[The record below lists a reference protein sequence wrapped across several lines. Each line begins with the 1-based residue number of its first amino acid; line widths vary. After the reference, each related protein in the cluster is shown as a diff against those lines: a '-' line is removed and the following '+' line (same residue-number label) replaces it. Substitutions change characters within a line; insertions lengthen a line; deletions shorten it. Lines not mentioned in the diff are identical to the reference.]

1 MYVWV
6 ISGWCWQKEHRL
18 WFRGWAVA
26 LKVSAPAIKTNA
38 SSVFSSGECALEN
51 STQKIY
57 SMRISVI
64 YQFEKIVVFC
74 LLVFKLLC
82 ALTRHFLTAFHST
95 KNFIDWNDTVLKL
108 HEVRLLS
115 VNKCSKIQ
123 TQWTAIRDLSLTAWH
138 QIMVF
143 NQPLNDSSLFLNCQ
157 VVVGF

>member
-1 MYVWV
+1 MIFGLWLKVKRLWVIVDSLISATKMYVCV

-26 LKVSAPAIKTNA
+26 LKVSGPAIKTNA

-74 LLVFKLLC
+74 LIFKLLC

-115 VNKCSKIQ
+115 VNKCSKI
-123 TQWTAIRDLSLTAWH
+123 
-138 QIMVF
+138 
-143 NQPLNDSSLFLNCQ
+143 
-157 VVVGF
+157 